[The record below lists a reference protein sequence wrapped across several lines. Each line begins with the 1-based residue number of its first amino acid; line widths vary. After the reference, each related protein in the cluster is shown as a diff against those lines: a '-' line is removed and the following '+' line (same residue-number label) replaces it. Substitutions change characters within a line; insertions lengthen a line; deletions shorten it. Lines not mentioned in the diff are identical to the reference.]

1 MSGGNTNQAP
11 GRERVRPLIEQGRTP
26 REIAAAL
33 GISTQRV
40 YQILRDLRLEDQGE
54 ES

>member
-1 MSGGNTNQAP
+1 MTAAGF
-11 GRERVRPLIEQGRTP
+11 TP

-40 YQILRDLRLEDQGE
+40 YAHLAKIRGNGGAR
-54 ES
+54 